1 MLMGIATVTI
11 IMVTAVLH
19 AHSRRF
25 TDGLLLDPDRGE
37 PFGLA
42 AVLFYASERMEIN
55 RYGHCISVKLLSR
68 IIWS

>member
-19 AHSRRF
+19 AHSRR
-25 TDGLLLDPDRGE
+25 LLLDPDRGE

-42 AVLFYASERMEIN
+42 AVLFYASERI
-55 RYGHCISVKLLSR
+55 
-68 IIWS
+68 

>member
-19 AHSRRF
+19 AHSRCF

-42 AVLFYASERMEIN
+42 AVLFYASERI
-55 RYGHCISVKLLSR
+55 
-68 IIWS
+68 

>member
-42 AVLFYASERMEIN
+42 RGFIL
-55 RYGHCISVKLLSR
+55 CIRKDLSV
-68 IIWS
+68 WSSL